1 MINPR
6 PEILA
11 PAGTPDK
18 MKTALHFGADA
29 VYLGLRQFSMRS
41 FAGNFTYDKLE
52 WALAYAH
59 ERGRKVYVAVNIQPF
74 DADLD
79 AIEGA
84 LKTLADLNPDGLIV
98 ADPGVIDLAR
108 RSCPDLPLHLSTQ
121 SSVINSGAARFWFAQ
136 GFRRIIAAREL
147 SVEQL
152 AVIVRETG
160 GNIEAFVHG
169 AVCIA
174 YSGRCLLSLYWANR
188 DPRRGAC
195 AQGCR
200 WQYKELEDKRRPGQG
215 NPVEQDE
222 RGTYFFDAKDLCGLP
237 LLESIL
243 AAGIRS
249 LKIEGRTRS
258 EYYVGTT
265 VDVYLHAANLL
276 AEGNV
281 AEFDRRQAGYMAELS
296 LGSNRGFSTHFL
308 EGSERGPG
316 PEAYNPEGSYRNRR
330 NDFLGRV
337 VARTDEYVDVALRN
351 PVMPGDPIELRDRGL
366 VCQEATATP
375 LTTTDGEILSRA
387 QTGHTIRLPGR
398 FTVQPGALARVPAPN
413 PIDVKDVGKDN
424 A

>member
-1 MINPR
+1 MSVSEMSKPR

-11 PAGTPDK
+11 PAGTPAK
-18 MKTALHFGADA
+18 LKTALHFGADA

-41 FAGNFTYDKLE
+41 FAGNFTFDQLE

-59 ERGRKVYVAVNIQPF
+59 DRGRKVYVAVNIQPF
-74 DADLD
+74 DVDLD
-79 AIEGA
+79 PIAES
-84 LKTLADLNPDGLIV
+84 LKTLAKLKPDGLIV

-108 RSCPDLPLHLSTQ
+108 RLCPDLPLHLSTQ

-152 AVIVRETG
+152 AVIVREG
-160 GNIEAFVHG
+160 GGDIEAFVHG

-237 LLESIL
+237 LL
-243 AAGIRS
+243 
-249 LKIEGRTRS
+249 
-258 EYYVGTT
+258 
-265 VDVYLHAANLL
+265 
-276 AEGNV
+276 
-281 AEFDRRQAGYMAELS
+281 
-296 LGSNRGFSTHFL
+296 
-308 EGSERGPG
+308 
-316 PEAYNPEGSYRNRR
+316 
-330 NDFLGRV
+330 
-337 VARTDEYVDVALRN
+337 
-351 PVMPGDPIELRDRGL
+351 
-366 VCQEATATP
+366 
-375 LTTTDGEILSRA
+375 
-387 QTGHTIRLPGR
+387 
-398 FTVQPGALARVPAPN
+398 
-413 PIDVKDVGKDN
+413 
-424 A
+424 